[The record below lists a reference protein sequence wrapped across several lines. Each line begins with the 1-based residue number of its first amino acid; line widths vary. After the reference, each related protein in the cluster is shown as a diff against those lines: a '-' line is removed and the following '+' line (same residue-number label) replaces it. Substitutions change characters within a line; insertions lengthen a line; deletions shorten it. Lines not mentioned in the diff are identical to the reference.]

1 MSRKTFSVLA
11 LTQRTN
17 AYLATDAKR
26 DGAARQ
32 ALMTILESVLHETG
46 NYNGFK
52 YLTAKNIDIANA
64 TPGINT
70 TPDGQFIDDYRAR
83 FAGTDRTRV
92 EYFIS

>member
-1 MSRKTFSVLA
+1 MSRKTFSVEA
-11 LTQRTN
+11 LRERTN
-17 AYLATDAKR
+17 AYLANDAKR
-26 DGAARQ
+26 DGEARQ
-32 ALMTILESVLHETG
+32 ALMTVLESILHETG

-52 YLTAKNIDIANA
+52 YLTRAEVAISNA

-92 EYFIS
+92 KYF